1 MGLVQIKIHRQD
13 VCLLL
18 SGGRQKQR
26 RTDNQGFML
35 RVQTVYLCCLWEIIS
50 TMGKITF
57 SEGVFGTVI

>member
-1 MGLVQIKIHRQD
+1 MGLVEIKIHHQD

-18 SGGRQKQR
+18 SGRQKHR

-35 RVQTVYLCCLWEIIS
+35 RVQTVYLCCWWEIIS